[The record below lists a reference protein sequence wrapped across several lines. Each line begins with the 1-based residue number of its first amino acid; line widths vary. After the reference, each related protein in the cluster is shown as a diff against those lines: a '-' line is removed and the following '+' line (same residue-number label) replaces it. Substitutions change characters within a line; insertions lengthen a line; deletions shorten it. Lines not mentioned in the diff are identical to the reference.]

1 MTQDRTDD
9 EEMRLQ
15 KFISRAGIASRRAAE
30 GLMAQGRVKVNGK
43 RVVSPGMSVNP
54 RTDRVEVDGR
64 VVRLETFRWL
74 LLNKPAGTL
83 CTRSDPGGRPTVYSL
98 LPDEAR
104 SLNYVG
110 RLDMDTEGLLVLTND
125 GDAVHGLLHP
135 SSEVPR
141 RYRAR
146 LAKVP
151 DGAMLRRLE
160 GGVELEDG
168 PARPERVQLVRA
180 LAGGGCEV
188 ELTLREGRKRE
199 VRRLFEVIGFPVTG
213 LERIA
218 FGPLRL
224 GGLARGKWREL
235 TDAEIGELR
244 RAAGL
249 PAEP

>member
-1 MTQDRTDD
+1 MSDT

-15 KFISRAGIASRRAAE
+15 KFISRAGVASRRAAE

-43 RVVSPGMSVNP
+43 RVVSPGVSVNP
-54 RTDRVEVDGR
+54 RTDRVEVDGQ
-64 VVRLETFRWL
+64 VVRLEAFRWL
-74 LLNKPAGTL
+74 LLNKPDGVL

-98 LPDEAR
+98 LPDDAR

-110 RLDMDTEGLLVLTND
+110 RLDMDTEGLLILTND

-141 RYRAR
+141 EYRAR
-146 LAKVP
+146 LAGVP
-151 DGAMLRRLE
+151 DGPALRRLE
-160 GGVELEDG
+160 GGIELEDG
-168 PARPERVQLVRA
+168 PARPERLRLGRT
-180 LAGGGCEV
+180 LAGGECEV

-199 VRRLFEVIGFPVTG
+199 VRRLFEAIGFPVRR

-218 FGPLRL
+218 FGPQRL
-224 GGLARGKWREL
+224 GTLPRGEWREL
-235 TDAEIGELR
+235 GPNEIAALR
-244 RAAGL
+244 KAAGL